1 MKFMST
7 KFLSS
12 SSKPNP
18 HYRQPDAINHYLH
31 ISKSIGQLKQT
42 HSLLLKTSTN
52 SLHYDHL
59 LARLL
64 RRLVQFPDD
73 NLCYARNLFDQI
85 RDRRNEFLWTS
96 LVRSHVLHG
105 RFRQSISLYAKMH
118 REGISPSGFTFSSVL
133 NACAR
138 IPAIL
143 EGRQV
148 NVTVVKSGLL
158 GNKVVQT
165 ALLDMYA
172 KCGCVRDARD
182 VFDGMV
188 DKDVVVWTAMIYGYT
203 KMGMM
208 DDARWLFDNMGTRN
222 AISWTTMVAG
232 YANKGDMKAAKE
244 LYELMTEKNSVLCVA
259 MIAGYGKCGNVEEAR
274 MVFDEVPEHDA
285 SCWAA
290 MVVCYAQ
297 NGYAKEAIETYEK
310 MRKENIAVNEV
321 AIVGA
326 LSACIQLG
334 DVEMATKLAK
344 HVDEERTLVVSNAL
358 IHMHSTCG
366 NLDQAR
372 KEFDR
377 MSYRDVISYTTLIIA
392 LADHGKAK
400 EALELFS
407 KMHREEIAPNQV
419 TFIGVLNACSHAGM
433 IEEGCRYF
441 ELMIHVFGI
450 EPLNEHYACMVDLL
464 GRAGLVEKAYN
475 LIMENED
482 AADAKLWGSL
492 LAACKV
498 HGNAELG
505 EIAAM
510 HLFKIEPENTGN
522 YVLLASIY
530 AEMNKWD
537 DAKRVRKMMSERG
550 IRKSPGRSWI

>member
-148 NVTVVKSGLL
+148 NVTVVKSG
-158 GNKVVQT
+158 
-165 ALLDMYA
+165 
-172 KCGCVRDARD
+172 
-182 VFDGMV
+182 
-188 DKDVVVWTAMIYGYT
+188 
-203 KMGMM
+203 
-208 DDARWLFDNMGTRN
+208 
-222 AISWTTMVAG
+222 
-232 YANKGDMKAAKE
+232 
-244 LYELMTEKNSVLCVA
+244 
-259 MIAGYGKCGNVEEAR
+259 YGKCGNVEEAR

-344 HVDEERTLVVSNAL
+344 HVDEGC
-358 IHMHSTCG
+358 CG
-366 NLDQAR
+366 
-372 KEFDR
+372 EF
-377 MSYRDVISYTTLIIA
+377 
-392 LADHGKAK
+392 
-400 EALELFS
+400 F
-407 KMHREEIAPNQV
+407 
-419 TFIGVLNACSHAGM
+419 
-433 IEEGCRYF
+433 
-441 ELMIHVFGI
+441 
-450 EPLNEHYACMVDLL
+450 
-464 GRAGLVEKAYN
+464 
-475 LIMENED
+475 
-482 AADAKLWGSL
+482 
-492 LAACKV
+492 
-498 HGNAELG
+498 
-505 EIAAM
+505 
-510 HLFKIEPENTGN
+510 
-522 YVLLASIY
+522 
-530 AEMNKWD
+530 
-537 DAKRVRKMMSERG
+537 
-550 IRKSPGRSWI
+550 